1 MSSWGAEREVV
12 VAEEGGHCI
21 SILGTFLGTSLV
33 PFKGKIWPAG
43 FEWSGEDMVG
53 L

>member
-1 MSSWGAEREVV
+1 M

-21 SILGTFLGTSLV
+21 SVLGTFLGTSLV
-33 PFKGKIWPAG
+33 HYNGKIWPVG
-43 FEWSGEDMVG
+43 IKWSGGVMVG